1 MKSNIKFHRFFP
13 SVMEALHQLGGSA
26 TNQEITKW
34 ALDAHQV
41 SEKDLEEKLKSGVSR
56 IVNEIAW
63 AKVYL
68 QKFGLIT
75 NANRG
80 VWALTEFGQRQ
91 SVSDIAFELLW
102 KGIRQKKGSA
112 PSPSKSILDLEPP
125 IVVGSELE
133 IGARLIATL
142 KNLPPSGFE
151 QFCQRLLR
159 ECGFENVRVTGKS
172 GDGGIDGIGILR
184 LNALIGVQV
193 VFQCKRF
200 EAAIAASA
208 IRDFRGAMS
217 GRTDKG
223 LFLTTSRFTSD
234 AQKEANREGVVPIE
248 LIDGNKLIELM
259 VAMKIGVQE
268 RVVMD
273 IDASFFNVFHSLR

>member
-1 MKSNIKFHRFFP
+1 MT
-13 SVMEALHQLGGSA
+13 ALHQLGGSA
-26 TNQEITKW
+26 TNQEITKRV
-34 ALDAHQV
+34 LDVHQI
-41 SEKDLEEKLKSGVSR
+41 SEKDLEDKLKSGVPR
-56 IVNEIAW
+56 IINEIAW

-75 NANRG
+75 NARRG
-80 VWALTEFGQRQ
+80 VWAVTELGQRQ
-91 SVSDIAFELLW
+91 SVQDISFDSLW
-102 KGIRQKKGSA
+102 KSTRQNMGKTR
-112 PSPSKSILDLEPP
+112 ILAKATMDLEQP
-125 IVVGSELE
+125 VLAESDLE
-133 IGARLIATL
+133 IGARLIAIL
-142 KNLPPSGFE
+142 KRLSPSGFE

-159 ECGFENVRVTGKS
+159 ECGFENVEVTGKS

-200 EAAIAASA
+200 EAAVTASA
-208 IRDFRGAMS
+208 IRDFRGAMA

-248 LIDGNKLIELM
+248 LIDGDKLTTLM
-259 VAMKIGVQE
+259 VDLKLGVHE
-268 RVVMD
+268 RVVTD
-273 IDASFFNVFHSLR
+273 IDTVFFKAFQVVS